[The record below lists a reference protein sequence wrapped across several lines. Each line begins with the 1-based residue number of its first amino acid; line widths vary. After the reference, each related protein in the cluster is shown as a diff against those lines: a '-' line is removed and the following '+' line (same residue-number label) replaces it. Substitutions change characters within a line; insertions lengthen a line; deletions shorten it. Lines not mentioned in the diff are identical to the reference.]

1 MFSVNRA
8 LTFFDCIKGFI
19 PVSHFTNHP
28 KWQKNNPVSQ
38 PSTNTNQSNHLSK
51 NHSLSFVCFF
61 QKITCYDVFRVPFLQ
76 SWKFFQTLEDE
87 LSLQN
92 CHFPAWLWEKRYDP
106 MPSKPL
112 STPTSANLPIQTWK
126 KVVPLYLGKMQPE
139 VGGNSV
145 VFTKHGMVHQNGW
158 GGHGG
163 KLGGEDRRISLE
175 SFLFILQD

>member
-1 MFSVNRA
+1 
-8 LTFFDCIKGFI
+8 
-19 PVSHFTNHP
+19 
-28 KWQKNNPVSQ
+28 
-38 PSTNTNQSNHLSK
+38 
-51 NHSLSFVCFF
+51 
-61 QKITCYDVFRVPFLQ
+61 
-76 SWKFFQTLEDE
+76 
-87 LSLQN
+87 
-92 CHFPAWLWEKRYDP
+92 

-175 SFLFILQD
+175 SFLFISQVKRKRVLTVVFFSGRNDHLIQRDGLCVCNVVCMCAPHPLDL